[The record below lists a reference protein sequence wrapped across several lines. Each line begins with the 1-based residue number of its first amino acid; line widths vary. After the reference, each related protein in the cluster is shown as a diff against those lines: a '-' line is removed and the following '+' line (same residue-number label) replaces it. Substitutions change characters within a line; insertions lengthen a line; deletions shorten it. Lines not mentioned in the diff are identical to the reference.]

1 MNLLLAAYF
10 GFSDMICM
18 SQIGVILIVGALW
31 VMGGSLTVGTLF
43 AFLTYV
49 GMVIW
54 PIRHMG
60 RVLTDTGKAMVSL
73 GRLCEILLV
82 AEESQHER
90 IPSGPLSGE
99 IEVSQLAFSFNGDQ
113 EVLRDISFHIRPG
126 ETLALMGPPG
136 SGKSTLAQLLLRLYD
151 YQSGSILLDGN
162 ELSRLNRKYVRS
174 QISIVLQEPFLY
186 SASIGVNLQVG
197 RLDASDSD
205 LTDAASAAC
214 IHDSIMQFPRGYKSI
229 VGERGVTL
237 SGGQRQR
244 IALARAL
251 LKDPPILILDDALS
265 AVDTDTEAMI
275 LNALR
280 SRRGRHTTIVIA
292 HRLSTVM
299 HADRILV
306 LHDGLVQQSGD
317 HHELMNQSGTY
328 RRLCE
333 IQGAMEVE
341 IEDKRQRISS

>member
-1 MNLLLAAYF
+1 M
-10 GFSDMICM
+10 
-18 SQIGVILIVGALW
+18 
-31 VMGGSLTVGTLF
+31 
-43 AFLTYV
+43 
-49 GMVIW
+49 
-54 PIRHMG
+54 
-60 RVLTDTGKAMVSL
+60 VLTG
-73 GRLCEILLV
+73 
-82 AEESQHER
+82 
-90 IPSGPLSGE
+90 
-99 IEVSQLAFSFNGDQ
+99 
-113 EVLRDISFHIRPG
+113 
-126 ETLALMGPPG
+126 
-136 SGKSTLAQLLLRLYD
+136 
-151 YQSGSILLDGN
+151 
-162 ELSRLNRKYVRS
+162 
-174 QISIVLQEPFLY
+174 Y
-186 SASIGVNLQVG
+186 S
-197 RLDASDSD
+197 
-205 LTDAASAAC
+205 
-214 IHDSIMQFPRGYKSI
+214 
-229 VGERGVTL
+229 
-237 SGGQRQR
+237 QRQR